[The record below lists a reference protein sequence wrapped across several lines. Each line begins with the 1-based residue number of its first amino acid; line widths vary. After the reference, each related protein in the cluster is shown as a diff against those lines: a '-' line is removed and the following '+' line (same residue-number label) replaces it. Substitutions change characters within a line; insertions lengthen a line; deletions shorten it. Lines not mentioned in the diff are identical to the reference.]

1 MEGIMKKKLWR
12 AVVFVMVLALLTG
25 GVTACNSS
33 ETEEEK
39 VTTIEVTD
47 MIGRTITLDGI
58 PEKIV
63 SLAPSNTEILF
74 SLGLG
79 DKIVGVSEFC
89 DYPAAAKE
97 KPNIGGYSTA
107 DVEKIVATEP
117 DVIFA
122 TDMHVEEILPAL
134 EQLGQTVVV
143 IDPRNLDQV
152 LDSFT
157 LIGKVTGTSTK
168 AAQIVEDLSARIE
181 KITDKTAG
189 LAAGDRPR
197 VFYVMWHEPL
207 MTAGSD
213 TRINE
218 LIEKAGGTN
227 IFADITGYPTIDLET
242 LVEANPQVIIAGT
255 GMGEGADAPFTFAA
269 TESRLVDCEARVS
282 NRVFEVNT
290 DLVGRPTERIVDGFE
305 QMAKMIHPELFD

>member
-1 MEGIMKKKLWR
+1 MKGKLWK
-12 AVVFVMVLALLTG
+12 VLVFVLVLGLSTG
-25 GVTACNSS
+25 VFAACRPS
-33 ETEEEK
+33 EPDEEK
-39 VTTIEVTD
+39 STTIQVTD
-47 MIGRTITLDGI
+47 MIGRSVTLDSI

-74 SLGLG
+74 SLGLD
-79 DKIVGVSEFC
+79 DKIVGVSDYC

-97 KPNIGGYSTA
+97 KPKVGGFSTA

-117 DVIFA
+117 DVIFVSNI
-122 TDMHVEEILPAL
+122 HVNEILPAL

-157 LIGKVTGTSTK
+157 LIGKITGTSTK
-168 AAQIVEDLSARIE
+168 AAQIVTSLSERIE
-181 KITDKTAG
+181 KITDKTDE
-189 LAAGDRPR
+189 LSSDDRPR

-207 MTAGSD
+207 MTVGGD
-213 TRINE
+213 TRIHE

-227 IFADITGYPTIDLET
+227 IFADTEGYPTIELET

-255 GMGEGADAPFTFAA
+255 GMGEGADAPFTFAN
-269 TESRLVDCEARVS
+269 TESRLAESEARK
-282 NRVFEVNT
+282 NDMIFEVNT
-290 DLVGRPTERIVDGFE
+290 DLVGRPTERMIDGFE